1 MNIAKF
7 LRKPLKNFCEWLLL
21 RRVKNTLSLDWYTGS
36 NSYKYCLTY
45 KNHYITFETGCCK
58 DYSWLMLTYLL
69 FCGWNVP
76 NLSLTHFRSMLPL
89 YNFRSNLPVV
99 LRKKGAL
106 RNFAQNSQE
115 NTCARDSFWIK
126 LQTFSR
132 IRTECVEI
140 CEFCEISINIIFYRT
155 TPMAASVTL
164 EIIRKTWIA
173 VTDLKFLMISGGKE
187 IN

>member
-1 MNIAKF
+1 M
-7 LRKPLKNFCEWLLL
+7 
-21 RRVKNTLSLDWYTGS
+21 
-36 NSYKYCLTY
+36 
-45 KNHYITFETGCCK
+45 
-58 DYSWLMLTYLL
+58 
-69 FCGWNVP
+69 
-76 NLSLTHFRSMLPL
+76 
-89 YNFRSNLPVV
+89 

-126 LQTFSR
+126 LTFSR
-132 IRTECVEI
+132 IWTECGEI
-140 CEFCEISINIIFYRT
+140 CEFCEISKNIIFYRT